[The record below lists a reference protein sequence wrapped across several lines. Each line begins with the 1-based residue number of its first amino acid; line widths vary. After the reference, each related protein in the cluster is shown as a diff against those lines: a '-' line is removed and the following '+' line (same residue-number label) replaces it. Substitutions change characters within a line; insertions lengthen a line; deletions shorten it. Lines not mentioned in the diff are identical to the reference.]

1 MSGFDIA
8 TLSATL
14 IAIVFFGVW
23 KTRNDQKLDEFLKG
37 SSNKWGAIGLSVM
50 ATQASA
56 ITFLS
61 TPGLAYDS
69 GMAFVQNYFGMPL
82 ALILIAVV
90 FVPMYYKLE
99 LCSVYEFLEHRF
111 DSKTRT
117 LGSIIFLIQRG
128 FSAGITIYAPSI
140 ILTSVLG
147 WNMNATVVGVG
158 LAVVI
163 YTVTGGSHAVSL
175 THKYQMSVIL
185 TGMAIAFGI
194 VVYKISGHA
203 SFSENL
209 TIAGSLGRLNVVD
222 FSFDIDKRYTL
233 WSGLLGGFFLS
244 LSYFGTD
251 QSQAQRYMSGQ
262 SVRDSRLGLMFNA
275 LLKVPMQFMI
285 LLLGVLVFVFYQS
298 EKPPAT
304 FLPDSM
310 VQKIVATETDAYRN
324 LEGEFDVVFD
334 RQRIALADYVD
345 AVRSGDEAS
354 VEEVRARV
362 ETSGQEI
369 RDARTNLKNHIA
381 DMAGEA
387 SMKDSDY
394 VFIHF
399 ILNELPVGL
408 IGLLVAVI
416 LCAAMSSTASELSA
430 LATIS
435 TVDFYQ
441 RYINKRSDDA
451 HTKLISRI
459 FTAIWG
465 GLAILFAL
473 FASMVESLI
482 EAVNIVGSLFY
493 GTVLGLFL
501 AAFFIKRVRANAAFV
516 AALIAQV
523 TVLVVYLTDF
533 VEIGYLWYNLIA
545 CFLVIVLSLL
555 LQSVI
560 GGKKA
565 NV

>member
-1 MSGFDIA
+1 MSSFDLAILGA
-8 TLSATL
+8 TLS
-14 IAIVFFGVW
+14 AIVFFGVW
-23 KTRNDQKLDEFLKG
+23 KTHNDRKLDEFLKG
-37 SSNKWGAIGLSVM
+37 SSNSWGTIGLSVM

-82 ALILIAVV
+82 ALILIAIV

-117 LGSIIFLIQRG
+117 LGSLIFLIQRG

-147 WNMNATVVGVG
+147 WDMNTTVIAVG
-158 LAVVI
+158 LAVI
-163 YTVTGGSHAVSL
+163 LYTVTGGSHAVSL
-175 THKYQMSVIL
+175 THRYQMTVIL
-185 TGMAIAFGI
+185 TGMAVAFGI
-194 VVYKISGHA
+194 VAYKISGHA
-203 SFSENL
+203 SFVENL
-209 TIAGSLGRLNVVD
+209 SVAGALGRLNVVD

-285 LLLGVLVFVFYQS
+285 LLLGVLVFIFYQW

-304 FLPDSM
+304 FLPESM
-310 VQKIVATETDAYRN
+310 IQEGAEKDVAAYRN
-324 LEGEFDVVFD
+324 LEDAIEASFATE
-334 RQRIALADYVD
+334 QTALNEYVE
-345 AVRSGDEAS
+345 AMRSGDAYREEAS
-354 VEEVRARV
+354 KAQVKAAGQATRDSRADLR
-362 ETSGQEI
+362 E
-369 RDARTNLKNHIA
+369 HIA
-381 DMAGEA
+381 KVSGEE
-387 SMKDSDY
+387 SMRDSDY

-399 ILNELPVGL
+399 VLNELPIGL

-416 LCAAMSSTASELSA
+416 LSAAMSSTASELSA

-435 TVDFYQ
+435 TVDYYRNHFV
-441 RYINKRSDDA
+441 KSASD
-451 HTKLISRI
+451 HHYMKVSRI

-501 AAFFIKRVRANAAFV
+501 AAFFIKPIGAHAAFV
-516 AALIAQV
+516 AALIAQIS
-523 TVLVVYLTDF
+523 VLVLYFTNI

-555 LQSVI
+555 LQVSL
-560 GGKKA
+560 GGEKA
-565 NV
+565 

>member
-1 MSGFDIA
+1 M
-8 TLSATL
+8 
-14 IAIVFFGVW
+14 
-23 KTRNDQKLDEFLKG
+23 
-37 SSNKWGAIGLSVM
+37 
-50 ATQASA
+50 
-56 ITFLS
+56 
-61 TPGLAYDS
+61 
-69 GMAFVQNYFGMPL
+69 
-82 ALILIAVV
+82 
-90 FVPMYYKLE
+90 
-99 LCSVYEFLEHRF
+99 
-111 DSKTRT
+111 
-117 LGSIIFLIQRG
+117 
-128 FSAGITIYAPSI
+128 
-140 ILTSVLG
+140 
-147 WNMNATVVGVG
+147 
-158 LAVVI
+158 
-163 YTVTGGSHAVSL
+163 
-175 THKYQMSVIL
+175 
-185 TGMAIAFGI
+185 
-194 VVYKISGHA
+194 
-203 SFSENL
+203 
-209 TIAGSLGRLNVVD
+209 
-222 FSFDIDKRYTL
+222 
-233 WSGLLGGFFLS
+233 
-244 LSYFGTD
+244 
-251 QSQAQRYMSGQ
+251 
-262 SVRDSRLGLMFNA
+262 
-275 LLKVPMQFMI
+275 
-285 LLLGVLVFVFYQS
+285 
-298 EKPPAT
+298 
-304 FLPDSM
+304 
-310 VQKIVATETDAYRN
+310 
-324 LEGEFDVVFD
+324 
-334 RQRIALADYVD
+334 
-345 AVRSGDEAS
+345 
-354 VEEVRARV
+354 

-369 RDARTNLKNHIA
+369 RDARTNLKDHIA

-523 TVLVVYLTDF
+523 TVLVVYLTNF

>member
-285 LLLGVLVFVFYQS
+285 LLLGVLVFVFYQW

>member
-1 MSGFDIA
+1 MGGFDIA

-14 IAIVFFGVW
+14 LAIVFFGVW

-117 LGSIIFLIQRG
+117 LGSVIFLIQRG

-158 LAVVI
+158 LSVVL

-185 TGMAIAFGI
+185 SGMAIAFGI
-194 VVYKISGHA
+194 VVYKILGHA

-285 LLLGVLVFVFYQS
+285 LLLGVLVFVFYQW

-304 FLPDSM
+304 FLPDSI
-310 VQKIVATETDAYRN
+310 VQEIVDTEADAYRN
-324 LEGEFDVVFD
+324 YEDAFDTVFD
-334 RQRIALADYVD
+334 RQRVALTDYVD

-354 VEEVRARV
+354 ISAVKARV

-369 RDARTNLKNHIA
+369 RDARTNLKDHIA
-381 DMAGEA
+381 EMAGAA

-399 ILNELPVGL
+399 ILNELPIGL

-459 FTAIWG
+459 FTAVWG

-501 AAFFIKRVRANAAFV
+501 AAFFIKRVGANAAFV
-516 AALIAQV
+516 AALIAQI
-523 TVLVVYLTDF
+523 TVLVVYFTDF

-545 CFLVIVLSLL
+545 CFLVIVLGLI
-555 LQSVI
+555 LQPI
-560 GGKKA
+560 LGGRKA
-565 NV
+565 NA

>member
-1 MSGFDIA
+1 MGSFDIA

-14 IAIVFFGVW
+14 LAIVFFGVW
-23 KTRNDQKLDEFLKG
+23 KTRNDRKLDEFLKG
-37 SSNKWGAIGLSVM
+37 SSNTWGTIGLSVM

-90 FVPMYYKLE
+90 FVPMYYKLK

-117 LGSIIFLIQRG
+117 LGSVIFLIQRG

-147 WNMNATVVGVG
+147 WDMNVTVFGVG
-158 LAVVI
+158 LSVI
-163 YTVTGGSHAVSL
+163 LYTVTGGSHAVSL

-185 TGMAIAFGI
+185 SGMAIAFGI

-203 SFSENL
+203 SFTENL
-209 TIAGSLGRLNVVD
+209 SLAGALGRLNVVD

-275 LLKVPMQFMI
+275 LFKVPMQFMI
-285 LLLGVLVFVFYQS
+285 LLLGVLVFVFYQW

-310 VQKIVATETDAYRN
+310 IQEIVDTETDEYRS
-324 LEGEFDVVFD
+324 LEDAFDSTFD
-334 RQRIALADYVD
+334 RQRIAMTDYID
-345 AVRSGDEAS
+345 AVRSGDAAEAQTLK
-354 VEEVRARV
+354 ARV
-362 ETSGQEI
+362 EASGRAI
-369 RDARTNLKNHIA
+369 RDARTDMKDHIA
-381 DMAGEA
+381 LMSGEE

-441 RYINKRSDDA
+441 RYLNPKSDDE

-501 AAFFIKRVRANAAFV
+501 AAFFIKRVGANAAFV

-523 TVLVVYLTDF
+523 SVLLVYFTDF

-545 CFLVIVLSLL
+545 CFLVIVLSLS
-555 LQSVI
+555 LQALI

-565 NV
+565 

>member
-1 MSGFDIA
+1 MNPIDIA
-8 TLSATL
+8 AIGVTL

-23 KTRNDQKLDEFLKG
+23 KTRNDRKLDEFLKG
-37 SSNKWGAIGLSVM
+37 SSNNWGTIGLSVM

-82 ALILIAVV
+82 ALILIAAV

-117 LGSIIFLIQRG
+117 LGSSIFLIQRG

-147 WNMNATVVGVG
+147 WDMNTTVIGVG
-158 LAVVI
+158 LAVIV
-163 YTVTGGSHAVSL
+163 YTVTGGSHAVSV
-175 THKYQMSVIL
+175 THKYQMTVIL

-194 VVYKISGHA
+194 VVYKIMGHA
-203 SFSENL
+203 GFRENL
-209 TIAGSLGRLNVVD
+209 SIAGALGHLNVVD
-222 FSFDIDKRYTL
+222 LSFDLNKRYTI

-251 QSQAQRYMSGQ
+251 QSQVQRYMSGQ
-262 SVRDSRLGLMFNA
+262 SVRESRLGLIFNA
-275 LLKVPMQFMI
+275 LLKVPMQFLI
-285 LLLGVLVFVFYQS
+285 LLLGVLVFVFYQW
-298 EKPPAT
+298 ERPPAT
-304 FLPDSM
+304 FLPESM
-310 VQKIVATETDAYRN
+310 TE
-324 LEGEFDVVFD
+324 
-334 RQRIALADYVD
+334 IAESVD
-345 AVRSGDEAS
+345 ANAFREYELRFENQFQEQISAIEGYVGALRNGETGEAESFKMEMQNASLAVKEARSQLKGHI
-354 VEEVRARV
+354 AR
-362 ETSGQEI
+362 TTGQE
-369 RDARTNLKNHIA
+369 
-381 DMAGEA
+381 
-387 SMKDSDY
+387 SMKETDY

-399 ILNELPVGL
+399 VLNELPIGL
-408 IGLLVAVI
+408 IGLLIAVI
-416 LCAAMSSTASELSA
+416 LSAAMSSTASELSS
-430 LATIS
+430 LATIT

-441 RYINKRSDDA
+441 HHFVKGRGERHYMKA
-451 HTKLISRI
+451 SRT
-459 FTAIWG
+459 FTAMWG

-501 AAFFIKRVRANAAFV
+501 AAFFIRRIGAHAAFFAAIV
-516 AALIAQV
+516 AQLSVLLLYFTDLAQ
-523 TVLVVYLTDF
+523 
-533 VEIGYLWYNLIA
+533 IGYLWYNLIA
-545 CFLVIVLSLL
+545 CLLVIVISYSIQL
-555 LQSVI
+555 VT
-560 GGKKA
+560 GKKEL
-565 NV
+565 

>member
-1 MSGFDIA
+1 MSSFDIA
-8 TLSATL
+8 ILSATL

-23 KTRNDQKLDEFLKG
+23 KTRNDRKLDEFLKG
-37 SSNKWGAIGLSVM
+37 SSNHWGTIGLSVM

-69 GMAFVQNYFGMPL
+69 GMVFVQNYFGMPL

-117 LGSIIFLIQRG
+117 LGSVIFLIQRG

-147 WNMNATVVGVG
+147 WDMNLTVVGVG
-158 LAVVI
+158 LAVI
-163 YTVTGGSHAVSL
+163 LYTVTGGSHAVSL
-175 THKYQMSVIL
+175 THKYQMTVIMS
-185 TGMAIAFGI
+185 GMAVAFGV

-203 SFSENL
+203 SFTENL
-209 TIAGSLGRLNVVD
+209 SVAGALGRLNVVD
-222 FSFDIDKRYTL
+222 LSFDIDKRYTL
-233 WSGLLGGFFLS
+233 WSGLLGGFFLQ

-275 LLKVPMQFMI
+275 MLKVPMQFMI
-285 LLLGVLVFVFYQS
+285 LMLGVLVFVFYQW

-310 VQKIVATETDAYRN
+310 IQESAEMDLETYRDFEDAFEASFETQQ
-324 LEGEFDVVFD
+324 L
-334 RQRIALADYVD
+334 ALDDYVE
-345 AVRSGDEAS
+345 AMRSGDAIREEKSKA
-354 VEEVRARV
+354 EVRAA
-362 ETSGQEI
+362 SQGI
-369 RDARTNLKNHIA
+369 RDSRRDLKEHIA
-381 DMAGEA
+381 TVSGEKG
-387 SMKDSDY
+387 MKDSDY

-399 ILNELPVGL
+399 VLNELPIGL

-416 LCAAMSSTASELSA
+416 LSAAMSSTASELSA

-441 RYINKRSDDA
+441 RYINKRSDDT

-501 AAFFIKRVRANAAFV
+501 AAFFISRIGAHAAFI

-523 TVLVVYLTDF
+523 SVLLLYFTNII
-533 VEIGYLWYNLIA
+533 EIGYLWYNLIA

-555 LQSVI
+555 LQLVM
-560 GGKKA
+560 GRKEA
-565 NV
+565 

>member
-1 MSGFDIA
+1 MSGIDITVLGV
-8 TLSATL
+8 TLF
-14 IAIVFFGVW
+14 AIVFFGVW
-23 KTRNDQKLDEFLKG
+23 MTRNDQKLDEFLKG
-37 SSNKWGAIGLSVM
+37 SSNSWGTIGLSVM

-82 ALILIAVV
+82 ALILIAIV
-90 FVPMYYKLE
+90 FVPIYYKLE

-117 LGSIIFLIQRG
+117 LGSVIFLIQRG

-147 WNMNATVVGVG
+147 WDMNTTVIGVG

-175 THKYQMSVIL
+175 THKYQMTVIL
-185 TGMAIAFGI
+185 TGMAVAFGI

-203 SFSENL
+203 GFRENL
-209 TIAGSLGRLNVVD
+209 SIAGALGHLNVVD
-222 FSFDIDKRYTL
+222 FSFDLDKRYTL

-262 SVRDSRLGLMFNA
+262 SIRDSRLGLMFNA

-285 LLLGVLVFVFYQS
+285 LLLGVLVFVFYQW

-304 FLPDSM
+304 FLPESM
-310 VQKIVATETDAYRN
+310 TEAAVVADAETYQDYENAFIGNFENQKSAMQ
-324 LEGEFDVVFD
+324 EFVG
-334 RQRIALADYVD
+334 ALRA
-345 AVRSGDEAS
+345 GDEALTLS
-354 VEEVRARV
+354 SKEK
-362 ETSGQEI
+362 
-369 RDARTNLKNHIA
+369 LKI
-381 DMAGEA
+381 AGEESRQA
-387 SMKDSDY
+387 RADLKTHITTVTGAESMKETDY

-399 ILNELPVGL
+399 VLNELPIGL

-416 LCAAMSSTASELSA
+416 LSAAMSSTASELSA

-441 RYINKRSDDA
+441 SHFRKNQSDA
-451 HTKLISRI
+451 HYKTVSRV
-459 FTAIWG
+459 FTAVWG

-501 AAFFIKRVRANAAFV
+501 AAFFIRRIGAHAAFI
-516 AALIAQV
+516 AAIIAQLS
-523 TVLVVYLTDF
+523 VLFIYFSDI

-545 CFLVIVLSLL
+545 CGLVIVLSLMI
-555 LQSVI
+555 QTVM
-560 GGKKA
+560 GDRK
-565 NV
+565 V

>member
-82 ALILIAVV
+82 ALILIAVE

-285 LLLGVLVFVFYQS
+285 LLLGVLVFVFYQW

>member
-1 MSGFDIA
+1 MGVFDIA

-14 IAIVFFGVW
+14 LAIVFFGVW

-117 LGSIIFLIQRG
+117 LGSVIFLIQRG

-158 LAVVI
+158 LSVVI

-185 TGMAIAFGI
+185 SGMAIAFGI
-194 VVYKISGHA
+194 VVYKILGHA

-233 WSGLLGGFFLS
+233 WSGLFGGFFLS

-285 LLLGVLVFVFYQS
+285 LLLGVLVFVFYQW

-304 FLPDSM
+304 FLPDSI
-310 VQKIVATETDAYRN
+310 VQEIVDTKTDAYRN
-324 LEGEFDVVFD
+324 YEDAFDTVFD
-334 RQRIALADYVD
+334 SQRVALTDYVD

-354 VEEVRARV
+354 IKAGKARV

-369 RDARTNLKNHIA
+369 RDARTDLRDHIA
-381 DMAGEA
+381 EMAGA
-387 SMKDSDY
+387 SSMKDSDY

-459 FTAIWG
+459 FTAVWG

-501 AAFFIKRVRANAAFV
+501 AAFFVKRVGANAAFV

-523 TVLVVYLTDF
+523 TVLVVYFTDF

-545 CFLVIVLSLL
+545 CFLVIVLSLM
-555 LQSVI
+555 LQPIV
-560 GGKKA
+560 GGRKA

>member
-1 MSGFDIA
+1 MSGIDIVVLGV
-8 TLSATL
+8 TLF
-14 IAIVFFGVW
+14 AIVFFGVW
-23 KTRNDQKLDEFLKG
+23 MTRNDQKLDEFLKG
-37 SSNKWGAIGLSVM
+37 NSNSWGTIGLSVM

-82 ALILIAVV
+82 ALILIAIV
-90 FVPMYYKLE
+90 FVPIYYKLG

-111 DSKTRT
+111 DAKTRT
-117 LGSIIFLIQRG
+117 LGSVIFLIQRG

-147 WNMNATVVGVG
+147 WDMNTTVIGVG

-175 THKYQMSVIL
+175 THKYQMTVIL
-185 TGMAIAFGI
+185 SGMAVAFGI
-194 VVYKISGHA
+194 VVYKILGHA
-203 SFSENL
+203 GFRENL
-209 TIAGSLGRLNVVD
+209 SIAGALGHLNVVD
-222 FSFDIDKRYTL
+222 FSFDLDKRYTL

-262 SVRDSRLGLMFNA
+262 SIRDSRLGLMFNA

-285 LLLGVLVFVFYQS
+285 LLLGVLVFIFYQW

-304 FLPDSM
+304 FLPESM
-310 VQKIVATETDAYRN
+310 TEAAAAADAETYQNYENAFISNFKSQKSAMQ
-324 LEGEFDVVFD
+324 EFVG
-334 RQRIALADYVD
+334 ALRA
-345 AVRSGDEAS
+345 GDEALVLS
-354 VEEVRARV
+354 SEEKLKVAGEESRQ
-362 ETSGQEI
+362 S
-369 RDARTNLKNHIA
+369 RTNLKTHITTVTGA
-381 DMAGEA
+381 E
-387 SMKDSDY
+387 SMKETDY

-399 ILNELPVGL
+399 VLNELPIGL

-416 LCAAMSSTASELSA
+416 LSAAMSSTASELSA

-441 RYINKRSDDA
+441 SHFSKNQSDA
-451 HTKLISRI
+451 HYKKVSRV
-459 FTAIWG
+459 FTAVWG

-501 AAFFIKRVRANAAFV
+501 AAFFIIRIGAHAAFI
-516 AALIAQV
+516 AAILAQLSVLFIYFSDIV
-523 TVLVVYLTDF
+523 T
-533 VEIGYLWYNLIA
+533 IGYLWYNLIG
-545 CFLVIVLSLL
+545 CGLVIVLSFMI
-555 LQSVI
+555 QAVI
-560 GGKKA
+560 GGRK
-565 NV
+565 V

>member
-1 MSGFDIA
+1 MGGFDIA

-14 IAIVFFGVW
+14 LAIVFFGVW

-117 LGSIIFLIQRG
+117 LGSVIFLIQRG

-158 LAVVI
+158 LSVVL

-185 TGMAIAFGI
+185 SGMAIAFGI
-194 VVYKISGHA
+194 VVYKILGHA

-285 LLLGVLVFVFYQS
+285 LLLGVLVFVFYQW

-304 FLPDSM
+304 FLPDSI
-310 VQKIVATETDAYRN
+310 VQEIVDTETDAYRN
-324 LEGEFDVVFD
+324 YEDAFDTVFD
-334 RQRIALADYVD
+334 RQRVALTDYVD
-345 AVRSGDEAS
+345 AVRSGDEANIS
-354 VEEVRARV
+354 AVKARV

-369 RDARTNLKNHIA
+369 RDARTNLKDHIA
-381 DMAGEA
+381 EMAGAA

-399 ILNELPVGL
+399 ILNELPIGL

-459 FTAIWG
+459 FTAVWG

-501 AAFFIKRVRANAAFV
+501 AAFFIKRVGANAAFV
-516 AALIAQV
+516 AALIAQI
-523 TVLVVYLTDF
+523 TVLVVYFTDF

-545 CFLVIVLSLL
+545 CFLVIVLGLI
-555 LQSVI
+555 LQPI
-560 GGKKA
+560 LGGRKA
-565 NV
+565 ND

>member
-1 MSGFDIA
+1 MSYIDIA
-8 TLSATL
+8 VLGATL

-23 KTRNDQKLDEFLKG
+23 KTRNDRKLDEFLKG
-37 SSNKWGAIGLSVM
+37 SSNHWGTIGLSVM

-82 ALILIAVV
+82 ALILIAAV

-117 LGSIIFLIQRG
+117 LGSVIFLIQRG

-147 WNMNATVVGVG
+147 WDMNMTVVSVG
-158 LAVVI
+158 LAVII

-175 THKYQMSVIL
+175 THKYQMTVIM

-194 VVYKISGHA
+194 VVYKISNHA
-203 SFSENL
+203 GFVENIG
-209 TIAGSLGRLNVVD
+209 IAGALGHLNIVD
-222 FSFDIDKRYTL
+222 LSFDIDKRYTL

-251 QSQAQRYMSGQ
+251 QSQAQRYMSGH

-285 LLLGVLVFVFYQS
+285 LLLGVLVFVFYQW

-304 FLPDSM
+304 FLPDSI
-310 VQKIVATETDAYRN
+310 VQESADKDAVAYQNYEDAFEKSFAN
-324 LEGEFDVVFD
+324 QQF
-334 RQRIALADYVD
+334 ALKDYVE
-345 AVRSGDEAS
+345 AMRSGDGNREQVSKEVVKAAS
-354 VEEVRARV
+354 VQVK
-362 ETSGQEI
+362 
-369 RDARTNLKNHIA
+369 DARSNLKNHIA
-381 DMAGEA
+381 QVSGEQ
-387 SMKDSDY
+387 SMKETDY

-399 ILNELPVGL
+399 VLNELPIGL
-408 IGLLVAVI
+408 IGLLIAVI
-416 LCAAMSSTASELSA
+416 LSAAMSSTASELSA

-441 RYINKRSDDA
+441 NHFVKDRSDRHYMKA
-451 HTKLISRI
+451 SRI

-465 GLAILFAL
+465 GLAITFAL

-501 AAFFIKRVRANAAFV
+501 AAFFIKRVGAHAAFI
-516 AALIAQV
+516 AALIAQI
-523 TVLVVYLTDF
+523 TVLVSYFTNF
-533 VEIGYLWYNLIA
+533 VVIGYLWYNLIA
-545 CFLVIVLSLL
+545 CLLVIVLSLL
-555 LQSVI
+555 LQI
-560 GGKKA
+560 LFGKEKA
-565 NV
+565 

>member
-1 MSGFDIA
+1 MSGIDITVLGV
-8 TLSATL
+8 TLF
-14 IAIVFFGVW
+14 AIVFFGVW
-23 KTRNDQKLDEFLKG
+23 MTRNDQKLDEFLKG
-37 SSNKWGAIGLSVM
+37 NSNSWGTIGLSVM

-82 ALILIAVV
+82 ALILIAIV

-117 LGSIIFLIQRG
+117 LGSVIFLIQRG

-147 WNMNATVVGVG
+147 WDMNTTVIGVG

-175 THKYQMSVIL
+175 THKYQMTVIL
-185 TGMAIAFGI
+185 SGMAVAFGI

-203 SFSENL
+203 GFRENL
-209 TIAGSLGRLNVVD
+209 SIAGALGHLNVID
-222 FSFDIDKRYTL
+222 FSFDLDKRYTL

-262 SVRDSRLGLMFNA
+262 SIRDSRLGLMFNA

-285 LLLGVLVFVFYQS
+285 LLLGVLVFVFYQW

-304 FLPDSM
+304 FLPESM
-310 VQKIVATETDAYRN
+310 TEA
-324 LEGEFDVVFD
+324 
-334 RQRIALADYVD
+334 ALAADAETYQDYENAFISNFESQKSAMQEFVG
-345 AVRSGDEAS
+345 ALRAGDEALAIS
-354 VEEVRARV
+354 RKEK
-362 ETSGQEI
+362 
-369 RDARTNLKNHIA
+369 LKA
-381 DMAGEA
+381 AGEESRQSRA
-387 SMKDSDY
+387 DLKTHITTVTGAESMKETDY

-399 ILNELPVGL
+399 VLNELPIGL

-416 LCAAMSSTASELSA
+416 LSAAMSSTASELSA

-441 RYINKRSDDA
+441 SHFSKNQSDA
-451 HTKLISRI
+451 HYKTVSRV
-459 FTAIWG
+459 FTAVWG

-501 AAFFIKRVRANAAFV
+501 AAFFIRRIGAHAAFI
-516 AALIAQV
+516 AAIIAQLSVLFIYFSDIV
-523 TVLVVYLTDF
+523 T
-533 VEIGYLWYNLIA
+533 IGYLWYNLIA
-545 CFLVIVLSLL
+545 CGLVIVLSLMI
-555 LQSVI
+555 QTVM
-560 GGKKA
+560 GGRK
-565 NV
+565 V

>member
-1 MSGFDIA
+1 MSLLDIA

-23 KTRNDQKLDEFLKG
+23 KTRNDRKLDDFLKG
-37 SSNKWGAIGLSVM
+37 RSNSWGTIGLSVM

-82 ALILIAVV
+82 ALILIAIV
-90 FVPMYYKLE
+90 FVPMYYRLN

-117 LGSIIFLIQRG
+117 LGSVIFLIQRG

-147 WNMNATVVGVG
+147 WDMNLTVISVG
-158 LAVVI
+158 LSVI
-163 YTVTGGSHAVSL
+163 LYTVTGGSHAVSL

-185 TGMAIAFGI
+185 TGMAVAFGI
-194 VVYKISGHA
+194 VVHRISGYA
-203 SFSENL
+203 SFTENL
-209 TIAGSLGRLNVVD
+209 RIAGALGHLNVVD
-222 FSFDIDKRYTL
+222 LSFDLDTRYTL

-251 QSQAQRYMSGQ
+251 QSQAQRYMSGH

-275 LLKVPMQFMI
+275 LLKIPMQFMI
-285 LLLGVLVFVFYQS
+285 LLLGVLVFVFYQW

-304 FLPDSM
+304 FLPESVTQDSLA
-310 VQKIVATETDAYRN
+310 KDIDSYRN
-324 LEGEFDVVFD
+324 FESEFSSDFD
-334 RQRIALADYVD
+334 SQKAAIDSYVE
-345 AVRSGDEAS
+345 AMRSGDAERESQSKEQVKLAGQA
-354 VEEVRARV
+354 VRESRI
-362 ETSGQEI
+362 E
-369 RDARTNLKNHIA
+369 LKDHIA
-381 DMAGEA
+381 AVAGEEG
-387 SMKDSDY
+387 MKDSDY

-408 IGLLVAVI
+408 IGLLIAVI
-416 LCAAMSSTASELSA
+416 LSAAMSSTASELSA

-441 RYINKRSDDA
+441 RYVSKGRRDRHYMKA
-451 HTKLISRI
+451 SRV
-459 FTAIWG
+459 FTALWG
-465 GLAILFAL
+465 VVAILFAL

-501 AAFFIKRVRANAAFV
+501 TAFFIKRIKAHAAFM
-516 AALIAQV
+516 AAFISQV
-523 TVLVVYLTDF
+523 SVLVLFFTDY
-533 VEIGYLWYNLIA
+533 VQIGYLWYNLIA
-545 CFLVIVLSLL
+545 CFLVIALSSII
-555 LQSVI
+555 QFGFDERKQRS
-560 GGKKA
+560 
-565 NV
+565 

>member
-1 MSGFDIA
+1 MSSFDIA

-14 IAIVFFGVW
+14 LAIVFFGVW
-23 KTRNDQKLDEFLKG
+23 KTRNDRKLDEFLKG
-37 SSNKWGAIGLSVM
+37 SSNKWGTIGLSVM

-99 LCSVYEFLEHRF
+99 LVSVYEFLEHRF

-117 LGSIIFLIQRG
+117 LGSVIFLIQRG
-128 FSAGITIYAPSI
+128 LSAGITIYAPSI

-147 WNMNATVVGVG
+147 WDMNTTVFGVG
-158 LAVVI
+158 LSVII

-175 THKYQMSVIL
+175 THKYQMTVIL
-185 TGMAIAFGI
+185 SGMAVAFGI

-203 SFSENL
+203 SFTENL
-209 TIAGSLGRLNVVD
+209 SIAGALGRLNVVD
-222 FSFDIDKRYTL
+222 FSFDINKRYTL

-285 LLLGVLVFVFYQS
+285 LLLGVLVFVFYQW

-310 VQKIVATETDAYRN
+310 IQEIVDMETDAYRD
-324 LEGEFDVVFD
+324 LEDAFESTFD
-334 RQRIALADYVD
+334 RQRSALTDYVD
-345 AVRSGDEAS
+345 AIRSGDSANEQA
-354 VEEVRARV
+354 AKTRV
-362 ETSGQEI
+362 EASGQEI
-369 RDARTNLKNHIA
+369 REARKDLKDHLVA
-381 DMAGEA
+381 MSGEE

-416 LCAAMSSTASELSA
+416 LSAAMSSTASELSA

-465 GLAILFAL
+465 GIAILFAL

-501 AAFFIKRVRANAAFV
+501 AAFFIKRIGANAAFV
-516 AALIAQV
+516 AALIAQAS
-523 TVLVVYLTDF
+523 VLLLYFTDY
-533 VEIGYLWYNLIA
+533 VAIGYLWYNLIA
-545 CFLVIVLSLL
+545 CFLVIAISLII
-555 LQSVI
+555 QTAM
-560 GGKKA
+560 GPKKA
-565 NV
+565 

>member
-1 MSGFDIA
+1 
-8 TLSATL
+8 
-14 IAIVFFGVW
+14 
-23 KTRNDQKLDEFLKG
+23 
-37 SSNKWGAIGLSVM
+37 
-50 ATQASA
+50 
-56 ITFLS
+56 
-61 TPGLAYDS
+61 
-69 GMAFVQNYFGMPL
+69 
-82 ALILIAVV
+82 
-90 FVPMYYKLE
+90 
-99 LCSVYEFLEHRF
+99 
-111 DSKTRT
+111 
-117 LGSIIFLIQRG
+117 
-128 FSAGITIYAPSI
+128 PSI

-285 LLLGVLVFVFYQS
+285 LLLGVLVFVFYQW

-369 RDARTNLKNHIA
+369 RDARTNLKDHIA

-523 TVLVVYLTDF
+523 TVLVVYLTNF

>member
-1 MSGFDIA
+1 MSSFDIA

-14 IAIVFFGVW
+14 LAIVFFGVW
-23 KTRNDQKLDEFLKG
+23 KTRNDRKLDEFLKG
-37 SSNKWGAIGLSVM
+37 SSNKWGTIGLSVM

-99 LCSVYEFLEHRF
+99 LVSVYEFLEHRF

-117 LGSIIFLIQRG
+117 LGSVIFLIQRG

-147 WNMNATVVGVG
+147 WDMNTTVFGVG
-158 LAVVI
+158 LSVII

-175 THKYQMSVIL
+175 THKYQMTVIL
-185 TGMAIAFGI
+185 SGMAVAFGI

-203 SFSENL
+203 SFTENL
-209 TIAGSLGRLNVVD
+209 SIAGALGRLNVVD
-222 FSFDIDKRYTL
+222 FSFDINKRYTL

-285 LLLGVLVFVFYQS
+285 LLLGVLVFVFYQW

-310 VQKIVATETDAYRN
+310 IQEIVDMETDAYRD
-324 LEGEFDVVFD
+324 LEDAFESTFD
-334 RQRIALADYVD
+334 RQRSALTDYVD
-345 AVRSGDEAS
+345 AIRSGDSANEQA
-354 VEEVRARV
+354 AKTRV
-362 ETSGQEI
+362 EASGQEI
-369 RDARTNLKNHIA
+369 REARKDLKDHLVA
-381 DMAGEA
+381 MSGEE

-416 LCAAMSSTASELSA
+416 LSAAMSSTASELSA

-465 GLAILFAL
+465 GIAILFAL

-501 AAFFIKRVRANAAFV
+501 AAFFIKRIGANAAFV
-516 AALIAQV
+516 AALIAQAS
-523 TVLVVYLTDF
+523 VLLLYFTDY
-533 VEIGYLWYNLIA
+533 VAIGYLWYNLIA
-545 CFLVIVLSLL
+545 CFLVIAISLII
-555 LQSVI
+555 QTTM
-560 GGKKA
+560 GPKKA
-565 NV
+565 

>member
-1 MSGFDIA
+1 MSPFDILVLGS
-8 TLSATL
+8 TLC
-14 IAIVFFGVW
+14 AIVFFGVW
-23 KTRNDQKLDEFLKG
+23 KTRNDHKLSDFLKG
-37 SSNKWGAIGLSVM
+37 TSNHWGTIGLSVM

-147 WNMNATVVGVG
+147 WDMNTTVIGVG
-158 LAVVI
+158 LAVII

-175 THKYQMSVIL
+175 THKYQMTVIL
-185 TGMAIAFGI
+185 SGMAVAFGI

-209 TIAGSLGRLNVVD
+209 SIAGALGHLNVVD
-222 FSFDIDKRYTL
+222 LSFDLDKRYTL

-244 LSYFGTD
+244 LAYFGTD
-251 QSQAQRYMSGQ
+251 QSQAQRYMSGN
-262 SVRDSRLGLMFNA
+262 STRDSRLGLMFNA

-285 LLLGVLVFVFYQS
+285 LLLGVLVFVFYQW
-298 EKPPAT
+298 EQPPAT
-304 FLPDSM
+304 FLPDAT
-310 VQKIVATETDAYRN
+310 VEKIADLETDAYKE
-324 LEGEFDVVFD
+324 LEDAFTVTFET
-334 RQRIALADYVD
+334 QQAALAGYVD
-345 AVRSGDEAS
+345 AMRTGDKVQEAISKAAVREA
-354 VEEVRARV
+354 
-362 ETSGQEI
+362 GQSI
-369 RDARTNLKNHIA
+369 RDARVNLKDHIA
-381 DMAGEA
+381 DVSGEV
-387 SMKDSDY
+387 SMKETDY

-399 ILNELPVGL
+399 VLNELPIGL

-416 LCAAMSSTASELSA
+416 LSAAMSSTASELSA

-441 RYINKRSDDA
+441 RFIQKERSESHYVLA
-451 HTKLISRI
+451 SRI

-501 AAFFIKRVRANAAFV
+501 AAFFIKRIQAHAAFI
-516 AALIAQV
+516 AALIAQI
-523 TVLVVYLTDF
+523 TVLFVYFTK
-533 VEIGYLWYNLIA
+533 VIEIGYLWYNLIA
-545 CFLVIVLSLL
+545 CALVICLSLII
-555 LQSVI
+555 QMFV
-560 GGKKA
+560 GKRA
-565 NV
+565 A

>member
-1 MSGFDIA
+1 MSVFDII

-14 IAIVFFGVW
+14 LGIVFIGIW
-23 KTRNDQKLDEFLKG
+23 KTRNDRNLDDFLKG
-37 SSNKWGAIGLSVM
+37 HSNGWGTIGLSVM

-61 TPGLAYDS
+61 TPGLAFDS

-90 FVPMYYKLE
+90 FVPMYYKLD

-117 LGSIIFLIQRG
+117 LGSVIFLIQRG

-147 WNMNATVVGVG
+147 WDMNTTVIGVGV
-158 LAVVI
+158 AVI
-163 YTVTGGSHAVSL
+163 LYTVTGGSHAVSL
-175 THKYQMSVIL
+175 THKYQMTVIL
-185 TGMAIAFGI
+185 TGMTIAFGI
-194 VVYKISGHA
+194 VVYKISGYA
-203 SFSENL
+203 GFKENL
-209 TIAGSLGRLNVVD
+209 SVAGALGRLNVVNL
-222 FSFDIDKRYTL
+222 SFDLNERYTI

-251 QSQAQRYMSGQ
+251 QSQAQRYMSGN
-262 SVRDSRLGLMFNA
+262 SVRESRLGLMFNA

-285 LLLGVLVFVFYQS
+285 LLLGVLVFVFYQW

-304 FLPDSM
+304 FLPEAIIENSIKSD
-310 VQKIVATETDAYRN
+310 VAAYDV
-324 LEGEFDVVFD
+324 LEGEFDQSFVN
-334 RQRIALADYVD
+334 QRETMDSYVAAMRD
-345 AVRSGDEAS
+345 GDEGEIVASKAELKEAGDDIRASRLAVREHLAQAGG
-354 VEEVRARV
+354 VEGV
-362 ETSGQEI
+362 
-369 RDARTNLKNHIA
+369 
-381 DMAGEA
+381 
-387 SMKDSDY
+387 KDSDY

-399 ILNELPVGL
+399 VLNELPVGL
-408 IGLLVAVI
+408 IGLLIAVI
-416 LCAAMSSTASELSA
+416 LSAAMSSTASELSS

-441 RYINKRSDDA
+441 SHFQKNKDERHYVKA
-451 HTKLISRI
+451 SRI
-459 FTAIWG
+459 FTAVWG
-465 GLAILFAL
+465 GIAIVFAL

-501 AAFFIKRVRANAAFV
+501 AAFFIKRITSNAAFA
-516 AALIAQV
+516 AALIAQI
-523 TVLVVYLTDF
+523 TVLLLYFTHII
-533 VEIGYLWYNLIA
+533 EISYLWYNMIA
-545 CFLVIVLSLL
+545 CFLVIILSLIFQPFL
-555 LQSVI
+555 GRKQS
-560 GGKKA
+560 
-565 NV
+565 

>member
-1 MSGFDIA
+1 MGVFDIA

-14 IAIVFFGVW
+14 LAIVFFGVW

-117 LGSIIFLIQRG
+117 LGSVIFLIQRG

-147 WNMNATVVGVG
+147 WNMNVTVVGVG
-158 LAVVI
+158 LSVVI

-185 TGMAIAFGI
+185 SGMAIAFGI
-194 VVYKISGHA
+194 VVYKILGHA

-285 LLLGVLVFVFYQS
+285 LLLGVLVFVFYQW

-304 FLPDSM
+304 FLPDSI
-310 VQKIVATETDAYRN
+310 VQEIVDAETDTYRN
-324 LEGEFDVVFD
+324 YEDAFDTVFD
-334 RQRIALADYVD
+334 SQRVALTDYVD

-354 VEEVRARV
+354 IKAVKARV

-369 RDARTNLKNHIA
+369 RDARTDLRDHIA
-381 DMAGEA
+381 EMAGAA

-459 FTAIWG
+459 FTAVWG

-501 AAFFIKRVRANAAFV
+501 AAFFIKRVGANAAFV
-516 AALIAQV
+516 AALIAQI

-545 CFLVIVLSLL
+545 CFLVIVLSLM
-555 LQSVI
+555 LQPIV
-560 GGKKA
+560 GGRKA

>member
-1 MSGFDIA
+1 MSTFDIIV
-8 TLSATL
+8 LGSTL
-14 IAIVFFGVW
+14 ISIVFFGVW
-23 KTRNDQKLDEFLKG
+23 KTRNDRKLDEFLRG
-37 SSNKWGAIGLSVM
+37 SSNHWGTIGLSVM

-99 LCSVYEFLEHRF
+99 LRSVYEFLEHRF
-111 DSKTRT
+111 DTKTRT

-147 WNMNATVVGVG
+147 WDMNTTVIGVG
-158 LAVVI
+158 LAVII
-163 YTVTGGSHAVSL
+163 YTVTGGNHAVSL
-175 THKYQMSVIL
+175 THRYQMTVIL

-194 VVYKISGHA
+194 VVYKISNHA
-203 SFSENL
+203 GFVENL
-209 TIAGSLGRLNVVD
+209 SVAGALGHLNVID
-222 FSFDIDKRYTL
+222 FSFDINKRYTL

-251 QSQAQRYMSGQ
+251 QSQAQRYMSGH
-262 SVRDSRLGLMFNA
+262 SIRDSRLGLMFNA

-285 LLLGVLVFVFYQS
+285 LLLGVLVFVFYQW

-304 FLPDSM
+304 FLPASM
-310 VQKIVATETDAYRN
+310 TETAMEQDALAYQN
-324 LEGEFDVVFD
+324 LEDAFTENFES
-334 RQRIALADYVD
+334 QQSALTDYVN
-345 AVRSGDEAS
+345 AMRSGDEVLAAS
-354 VEEVRARV
+354 SKLEVQTAGAEIKEARA
-362 ETSGQEI
+362 
-369 RDARTNLKNHIA
+369 NLKDHIA
-381 DMAGEA
+381 TVTGQA
-387 SMKDSDY
+387 SMKETDY

-399 ILNELPVGL
+399 VLNELPIGL

-416 LCAAMSSTASELSA
+416 LSAAMSSTASELSA
-430 LATIS
+430 LSTIS

-441 RYINKRSDDA
+441 NHFVKDRGDRHYMRA
-451 HTKLISRI
+451 SRI

-501 AAFFIKRVRANAAFV
+501 AAFFIKRIGAHAAFI
-516 AALIAQV
+516 AAVIAQIS
-523 TVLVVYLTDF
+523 VLVIYFTNF
-533 VEIGYLWYNLIA
+533 IEIGYLWYNLIA
-545 CFLVIVLSLL
+545 CVLVIVLSLII
-555 LQSVI
+555 QTFSGSKQVE
-560 GGKKA
+560 A
-565 NV
+565 

>member
-1 MSGFDIA
+1 MGGFDIA

-14 IAIVFFGVW
+14 LAIVFFGVW
-23 KTRNDQKLDEFLKG
+23 KTRNDRKLDEFLKG

-117 LGSIIFLIQRG
+117 LGSVIFLIQRG

-158 LAVVI
+158 LSVVL

-185 TGMAIAFGI
+185 SGMAIAFGI
-194 VVYKISGHA
+194 VVYKILGHA

-285 LLLGVLVFVFYQS
+285 LLLGVLVFVFYQW

-304 FLPDSM
+304 FLPDSI
-310 VQKIVATETDAYRN
+310 VQEIVDTEADAYRN
-324 LEGEFDVVFD
+324 YEDAFDTVFD
-334 RQRIALADYVD
+334 RQRVALTDYVD

-354 VEEVRARV
+354 ISAVKARV

-369 RDARTNLKNHIA
+369 RDARTNLKDHIA
-381 DMAGEA
+381 EMAGAA

-399 ILNELPVGL
+399 ILNELPIGL

-459 FTAIWG
+459 FTAVWG

-501 AAFFIKRVRANAAFV
+501 AAFFIKRVGANAAFV
-516 AALIAQV
+516 AALIAQI
-523 TVLVVYLTDF
+523 TVLVVYFTDF

-545 CFLVIVLSLL
+545 CFLVIVLGLI
-555 LQSVI
+555 LQPI
-560 GGKKA
+560 LGGRKA
-565 NV
+565 NA

>member
-1 MSGFDIA
+1 MSAIDIA
-8 TLSATL
+8 VLGATL
-14 IAIVFFGVW
+14 FAIVFFGVW
-23 KTRNDQKLDEFLKG
+23 MTRNDQKLDEFLKG
-37 SSNKWGAIGLSVM
+37 SSNTWGTIGLSVM

-82 ALILIAVV
+82 ALILIAIV

-111 DSKTRT
+111 DAKTRT
-117 LGSIIFLIQRG
+117 LGSVIFLIQRG

-147 WNMNATVVGVG
+147 WDMNTTVIGVG

-175 THKYQMSVIL
+175 THKYQMTVIL
-185 TGMAIAFGI
+185 TGMAVAFGI

-203 SFSENL
+203 GFKENL
-209 TIAGSLGRLNVVD
+209 SIAGALGHLNVVD
-222 FSFDIDKRYTL
+222 LSFDLDKRYTL

-285 LLLGVLVFVFYQS
+285 LLLGVLVFVFYQW

-304 FLPDSM
+304 FLPGSM
-310 VQKIVATETDAYRN
+310 TEAAVVADAETYRDYEN
-324 LEGEFDVVFD
+324 AFTTSFENQQNAMEDFVG
-334 RQRIALADYVD
+334 ALRD
-345 AVRSGDEAS
+345 GDESLTQSSKEQLKVAGDAIRQS
-354 VEEVRARV
+354 RA
-362 ETSGQEI
+362 
-369 RDARTNLKNHIA
+369 DLKSHIA
-381 DMAGEA
+381 AVTGEK
-387 SMKDSDY
+387 SMKETDY

-399 ILNELPVGL
+399 VLNELPIGL
-408 IGLLVAVI
+408 IGLLIAVI
-416 LCAAMSSTASELSA
+416 LSAAMSSTASELSA
-430 LATIS
+430 LSTIS

-441 RYINKRSDDA
+441 NHFRKNESDS
-451 HTKLISRI
+451 HYKTVSRV

-501 AAFFIKRVRANAAFV
+501 AAFFIRRIGAHAAFI
-516 AALIAQV
+516 AAIIAQLS
-523 TVLVVYLTDF
+523 VLFMYFSDV
-533 VEIGYLWYNLIA
+533 VEIGYLWYNMIA
-545 CFLVIVLSLL
+545 CGLVIVLSLM
-555 LQSVI
+555 LQTVI

-565 NV
+565 